1 MWRACVL
8 GLVVAAAAAAAADIH
23 AAVGADSP
31 IMIREALEAGASVDT
46 IGPGGQTPLMAAV
59 LQGKVLASHPTQ
71 PDPHPTATN
80 RHPRRAHV
88 RTLPHAPG
96 SPPSHPS
103 RCTPSGAH
111 LSTPVQVHA
120 VVALLVSYV
129 STYPPT
135 QGALLST
142 LLQVHAVEGAHL
154 STHPHLS
161 RCTPPGAHLSTH
173 PHLPRCTRSR
183 RCWRRV
189 RMRAS
194 ERRTATRPCTARA
207 SR

>member
-31 IMIREALEAGASVDT
+31 IMIREALEAGASMDT

-103 RCTPSGAH
+103 RCMPSGGCPPIHTCPGARGRGAAGILCVH
-111 LSTPVQVHA
+111 LSTYPGCPPIHTSPGARCRGCPPIHPSASLQVH
-120 VVALLVSYV
+120 
-129 STYPPT
+129 STGCPPIHP
-135 QGALLST
+135 ST
-142 LLQVHAVEGAHL
+142 PTQVHAVEAL
-154 STHPHLS
+154 LVS
-161 RCTPPGAHLSTH
+161 
-173 PHLPRCTRSR
+173 
-183 RCWRRV
+183 
-189 RMRAS
+189 
-194 ERRTATRPCTARA
+194 
-207 SR
+207 